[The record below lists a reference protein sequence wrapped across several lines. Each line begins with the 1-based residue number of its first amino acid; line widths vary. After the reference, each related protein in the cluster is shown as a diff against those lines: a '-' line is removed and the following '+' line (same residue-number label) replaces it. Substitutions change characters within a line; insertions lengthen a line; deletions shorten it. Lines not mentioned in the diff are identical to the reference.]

1 MIENMP
7 SARPSRRRGQ
17 SRILARSLSLK
28 TGAVAAKLL
37 TRDEAWR
44 IAVNRSYPQPSTQST
59 ARYRGLTFDK
69 LRKLQTFSFL
79 GLCDGRFD
87 NRAPLASVVCM
98 ASSLH
103 LQRPKRTFAA
113 DMAPIRRTEVD

>member
-44 IAVNRSYPQPSTQST
+44 IAVNSRSYPQPSTQST

-87 NRAPLASVVCM
+87 NRTIGIGGSRGVQ
-98 ASSLH
+98 SSFT
-103 LQRPKRTFAA
+103 PAEA
-113 DMAPIRRTEVD
+113 DVRG